1 MDDGTRTTITKQPP
15 KTQGEK
21 KEIFKIRKEMNKTE
35 IKRFIHKINESKPW
49 VLKKI
54 NKIDTTLTQLTHTK
68 KEEKT

>member
-1 MDDGTRTTITKQPP
+1 
-15 KTQGEK
+15 
-21 KEIFKIRKEMNKTE
+21 MNKTE

-49 VLKKI
+49 VLKKV